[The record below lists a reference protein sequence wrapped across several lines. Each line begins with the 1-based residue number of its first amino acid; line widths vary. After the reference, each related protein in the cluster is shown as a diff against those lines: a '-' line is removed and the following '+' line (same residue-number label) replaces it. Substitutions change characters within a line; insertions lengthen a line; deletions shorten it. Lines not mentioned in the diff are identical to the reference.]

1 MQALHPKQELEAKRR
16 VGSQI
21 YRYQLTIG
29 QAIPTQVEPKPLLE
43 PAQVGSFLPFQ
54 QYVDHVSNA
63 RHTMHW
69 HIGDSTQAANG
80 LGIMELPRRKQEL
93 VIAGNGVDEE
103 LVVSSLLA
111 FLEAIT
117 LRHPDVKC
125 D

>member
-1 MQALHPKQELEAKRR
+1 
-16 VGSQI
+16 
-21 YRYQLTIG
+21 TIG

-54 QYVDHVSNA
+54 QYIDHVSNA

-69 HIGDSTQAANG
+69 HISDSTQAAND
-80 LGIMELPRRKQEL
+80 LGIMELPRKQEL
-93 VIAGNGVDEE
+93 VIAGNDVDEE

-125 D
+125 DGLLGGEISKPNLAPLTFVL

>member
-1 MQALHPKQELEAKRR
+1 MT
-16 VGSQI
+16 
-21 YRYQLTIG
+21 TIG
-29 QAIPTQVEPKPLLE
+29 QAIPTQVEPKPPLE

-93 VIAGNGVDEE
+93 VIAGNDVDEE